1 MNTINPTTSS
11 ALMSMQ
17 ATQDLSM
24 RKPAAA
30 DSSSQS
36 GSVNSAASSTTVTL
50 SSGTAAPVT
59 DYLALNPQQTVQS
72 RDTTSQTSING
83 NQTSSGMTYASS
95 LQNQANYLMNETSPV
110 SEERG
115 ERNS

>member
-1 MNTINPTTSS
+1 MNSINPTTSS

-17 ATQDLSM
+17 ATQELAV
-24 RKPAAA
+24 RKPAVA
-30 DSSSQS
+30 DSQS
-36 GSVNSAASSTTVTL
+36 NNASANVSPSTSVNL
-50 SSGTAAPVT
+50 NSSGNNSLV
-59 DYLALNPQQTVQS
+59 DYMSLSPQQTVQS
-72 RDTTSQTSING
+72 RSTVEMSSTNG

-95 LQNQANYLMNETSPV
+95 LQNQANYLMNETSPM